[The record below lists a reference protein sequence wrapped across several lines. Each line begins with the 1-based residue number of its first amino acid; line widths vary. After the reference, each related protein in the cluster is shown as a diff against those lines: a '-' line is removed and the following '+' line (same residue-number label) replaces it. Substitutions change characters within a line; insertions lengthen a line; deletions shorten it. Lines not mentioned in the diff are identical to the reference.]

1 MDSNHQGSGVQIAAM
16 RINLGWRLV
25 LFGLLF
31 LLVSYVF
38 VGLVLAHSLD
48 DFLAKEEE
56 TALLRETRLAAK
68 VLSYWPPETIRGKG
82 DGLAESLAEGSEARV
97 TIIDREGTVL
107 GDSYQ
112 PAATLDNH
120 LNRPEVQTAITGTVG
135 IQRRYSLTEDQQLLY
150 VAVPVEEQLPVNTI
164 VRFSL
169 PLTSLE
175 TFLATTRAWLL
186 IGLGG
191 GFLIFLLLSLSATGL
206 FTRPIRRIT
215 QVLRN
220 GGEGLFE
227 LTRIARRDEIGSL
240 ARQADILIARWAKL
254 ENLQLQLEQK
264 LSALMAEERDGLI
277 TLDLDGKILTATAHA
292 QELLGLPEHRLLGK
306 TLLEATL
313 DHRLEEAVR
322 LALQQHEGIAVPLGK
337 KRLILRVQSL
347 AEGSDR
353 TLVWLIDRTEIETL
367 QQVRQDFIAN
377 VGHELKTPIA
387 SIRLMM
393 ETIVDQPSPPAQL
406 QRDYAERCLKELG
419 YLQSLVENL
428 SKLSS
433 IETGKM
439 EFNLAVVDLRD
450 IMCDLEQ
457 VFQGRAARQGLEFRV
472 TRPESPLLVSADIMR
487 LREACLAILDNAF
500 KFTPAGRGVFLQAT
514 TGSGWVSL
522 QFRDEGQGIPAEELP
537 RIFERFYK
545 VDKGRASEGFG
556 IGLALAK
563 HIVESFGGTLS
574 VISDVGK
581 GALFILRLPL
591 ANSGKN

>member
-1 MDSNHQGSGVQIAAM
+1 MKL
-16 RINLGWRLV
+16 NLGWRLV
-25 LFGLLF
+25 LLGLLF

-38 VGLVLAHSLD
+38 LGLVVAHSLD
-48 DFLAKEEE
+48 DFFAFKEE
-56 TALLRETRLAAK
+56 TALLREAKLAAK
-68 VLSYWPPETIRGKG
+68 VLSYWPPGTIRDKG
-82 DGLAESLAEGSEARV
+82 DDLAQSLAEGSEARV
-97 TIIDREGTVL
+97 TIIDKEGLVL

-120 LNRPEVQTAITGTVG
+120 LSRPEVQTAMTGTVG
-135 IQRRYSLTEDQQLLY
+135 IQRRYSLTEDQQLVY
-150 VAVPVEEQLPVNTI
+150 VAVPIEEQLPVNTV

-169 PLTSLE
+169 PLTSLD
-175 TFLATTRAWLL
+175 TYLATTKTWLW

-191 GFLIFLLLSLSATGL
+191 GLLIFLFLSLLSTGL

-215 QVLRN
+215 EVLRKSA
-220 GGEGLFE
+220 EGVFE
-227 LTRIARRDEIGSL
+227 LTRIVRRDEIGSL
-240 ARQADILIARWAKL
+240 ARQVDASTTRWAEL
-254 ENLQLQLEQK
+254 EHLQLQFEQK
-264 LSALMAEERDGLI
+264 LSVLMAEERDGMI
-277 TLDLDGKILTATAHA
+277 TLDQDNKIRAVTARAR
-292 QELLGLPEHRLLGK
+292 ELLGLPEHRLLGK

-322 LALQQHEGIAVPLGK
+322 QALQQHEGISVSFGER
-337 KRLILRVQSL
+337 RLIVRVQSL
-347 AEGSDR
+347 TEGPDR

-367 QQVRQDFIAN
+367 RQVRQDFIAN
-377 VGHELKTPIA
+377 VSHELKTPIT
-387 SIRLMM
+387 SIRLML
-393 ETIVDQPSPPAQL
+393 ETIVGEPTPPIQV
-406 QRDYAERCLKELG
+406 QREYAERSLKELG
-419 YLQSLVENL
+419 YLQTLVENL

-433 IETGKM
+433 IESGKM
-439 EFNLAVVDLRD
+439 EFHLAVVDLRD
-450 IMCDLEQ
+450 IMRDVEQ
-457 VFQGRAARQGLEFRV
+457 VFQERAAQQGLEFHV
-472 TRPESPLLVSADIMR
+472 TRPETSLTVLADVMR

-500 KFTPAGRGVFLQAT
+500 KFTPAGRAIFLQAT
-514 TGSGWVSL
+514 AASGWVSL

-591 ANSGKN
+591 ATSAAN

>member
-1 MDSNHQGSGVQIAAM
+1 MKL
-16 RINLGWRLV
+16 NLGWRLV

-38 VGLVLAHSLD
+38 MGLVLAHSLD
-48 DFLAKEEE
+48 DFLAQEEE
-56 TALLRETRLAAK
+56 TALLRETKLAAK
-68 VLSYWPPETIRGKG
+68 VLAYWPPGTIRDKG
-82 DGLAESLAEGSEARV
+82 DGLAQSLAEGSEARV
-97 TIIDREGTVL
+97 TIIDREGSVL

-120 LNRPEVQTAITGTVG
+120 LNRPEVQAAMTGTVG
-135 IQRRYSLTEDQQLLY
+135 IERRYSLTEDQQLVY
-150 VAVPVEEQLPVNTI
+150 VAVPVEEQLPVNTV

-175 TFLATTRAWLL
+175 TYLATTRTWLL

-191 GFLIFLLLSLSATGL
+191 GFLIFLLLSLLSAGL
-206 FTRPIRRIT
+206 FARPIRRIT

-220 GGEGLFE
+220 SAEGVFE
-227 LTRIARRDEIGSL
+227 LTRIVRRDEIGSL
-240 ARQADILIARWAKL
+240 ACQVDASITRWVEL
-254 ENLQLQLEQK
+254 ERLRLQSQQK
-264 LSALMAEERDGLI
+264 LAALMAEERDGLI
-277 TLDLDGKILTATAHA
+277 TLDQESKIRAVTARA

-313 DHRLEEAVR
+313 DHRLEETVR
-322 LALQQHEGIAVPLGK
+322 QALQQHEGISIPFGK
-337 KRLILRVQSL
+337 KNLIVRVQSL
-347 AEGSDR
+347 AEGPDR

-367 QQVRQDFIAN
+367 RQVRQDFIAN

-387 SIRLMM
+387 SMRLML
-393 ETIVDQPSPPAQL
+393 ETIVGEPNPPSQV
-406 QRDYAERCLKELG
+406 QRDYAERSLKELG

-428 SKLSS
+428 SKLST

-439 EFNLAVVDLRD
+439 EFNLAVFDLRD
-450 IMCDLEQ
+450 IMRDMEQ
-457 VFQGRAARQGLEFRV
+457 VFQERAARQGLEFHV
-472 TRPESPLLVSADIMR
+472 TLPEAPLLVSADVMR

-500 KFTPAGRGVFLQAT
+500 KFTLAGRNVFLQST

-522 QFRDEGQGIPAEELP
+522 HFRDEGQGIPAEELP

-574 VISDVGK
+574 VISDLGK

>member
-1 MDSNHQGSGVQIAAM
+1 MKL
-16 RINLGWRLV
+16 NLGWRLV

-48 DFLAKEEE
+48 DFFAQEEE
-56 TALLRETRLAAK
+56 TTLLRETKLAAK
-68 VLSYWPPETIRGKG
+68 VLAYWPPGTIQDKG
-82 DGLAESLAEGSEARV
+82 DGLAQSLAEGSEARV

-120 LNRPEVQTAITGTVG
+120 LNRPEVQAAMTGTVG
-135 IQRRYSLTEDQQLLY
+135 IERRYSLTEDQQLVY
-150 VAVPVEEQLPVNTI
+150 VAVPVEEQLPVNTV

-175 TFLATTRAWLL
+175 TYLATTRTWLL

-191 GFLIFLLLSLSATGL
+191 GFLIFLLLSLLSGGL
-206 FTRPIRRIT
+206 FARPIRRIT

-220 GGEGLFE
+220 SAEGVFE
-227 LTRIARRDEIGSL
+227 LTRIVRRDEIGSL
-240 ARQADILIARWAKL
+240 ARQADASITSWAEL
-254 ENLQLQLEQK
+254 ERLRLQSEQK
-264 LSALMAEERDGLI
+264 LSALIAEERDGLI
-277 TLDLDGKILTATAHA
+277 TLDQDSKIRAVTARAR
-292 QELLGLPEHRLLGK
+292 ELLGLPEHRLLGK

-322 LALQQHEGIAVPLGK
+322 QALQQHEGISVPLGK
-337 KRLILRVQSL
+337 KSLIVRVQSL
-347 AEGSDR
+347 AEGPDR

-367 QQVRQDFIAN
+367 RQVRQDFIAN

-387 SIRLMM
+387 SMRLML
-393 ETIVDQPSPPAQL
+393 ETIVGEPNPPSQV
-406 QRDYAERCLKELG
+406 QRDYAERSLKELG

-450 IMCDLEQ
+450 IMCDMEQ
-457 VFQGRAARQGLEFRV
+457 VFQERAAQQGLEFHV
-472 TRPESPLLVSADIMR
+472 IRPETPLLVSADIMR

-500 KFTPAGRGVFLQAT
+500 KFTLAGRNVFLQST

-522 QFRDEGQGIPAEELP
+522 HFRDEGQGIPAEELP

-545 VDKGRASEGFG
+545 VDKSRTSEGFG

-574 VISDVGK
+574 VISDLGK